1 MMDLRELVLALNEY
15 IGRDKYDMHLGTNG
29 APAENDNRIVCTANI
44 GVVPYG
50 YTDAE
55 IGATSLNIT
64 FTFDLHCGTYE
75 DDAQRDI
82 AVADLTEKLL
92 DWHTLTINNLSGTS
106 YTLNTFF
113 EMLPMSNPYV
123 DDGRITQQ
131 LVIAGKA
138 LLQKTN
144 MALIVGNDEKVSI
157 NNMYVLVVD
166 KSSSTQVTHEPSMA
180 LSQDSFVP
188 ELKAVAYTNTLSL
201 TCIFRGSDIDK
212 ELWKI
217 GEGVKQ
223 IGPNKLFNPNDEY
236 TIRTQLQRRNED
248 GEAVTLLTTTKTAK
262 LVSVTNSTSVGTFIR
277 YQAVFQIVE

>member
-1 MMDLRELVLALNEY
+1 MMDIRELVFALNEY
-15 IGRDKYDMHLGTNG
+15 LGREKYDLHLGTNG

-44 GVVPYG
+44 GIVPYG
-50 YTDAE
+50 YTDTE

-92 DWHTLTINNLSGTS
+92 DWHTLTVKDSSGTS

-113 EMLPMSNPYV
+113 EMLPMGNPYI

-144 MALIVGNDEKVSI
+144 MALIVGNDEAVRI
-157 NNMYVLVVD
+157 NNTPVLIVD
-166 KSSSTQVTHEPSMA
+166 KSSSTQATHEPSMA
-180 LSQDSFVP
+180 LSQDSYVP
-188 ELKAVAYTNTLSL
+188 ELRAVAYTNTISL
-201 TCIFRGSDIDK
+201 TCIFRGSAIDV

-217 GEGVKQ
+217 GEGVK
-223 IGPNKLFNPNDEY
+223 PFNPNKVY
-236 TIRTQLQRRNED
+236 TIMTQLKQRNAA
-248 GEAVTLLTTTKTAK
+248 GNLTTLLTTTKTAK

-277 YQAVFQIVE
+277 YQAVFQLVE